1 MQDDFL
7 SLMDSGKQSTRRTT
21 RRSRKSFSGC
31 NDVSGIRGGK
41 DNFTKADITKYA
53 AEKCG
58 ISQSKAQC
66 VIDAAFEFIREMA
79 SDSHSCVTIAK
90 FGSFRTKSYKYNST
104 LKGKQYSGTRRKL
117 TFSPS
122 K

>member
-1 MQDDFL
+1 MDDFL
-7 SLMDSGKQSTRRTT
+7 SLMDGGSKAASRTKK
-21 RRSRKSFSGC
+21 RSRKSFLGC
-31 NDVSGIRGGK
+31 NGVSGIHGGK

-58 ISQSKAQC
+58 VSQSKAQC

-117 TFSPS
+117 TFYPS